1 MMHRVG
7 QFRRPDAPASAKASG
22 RQPDA
27 LSGQAPNTL
36 GLSSSRFREL
46 HMSGGTD
53 MKLLPIVL
61 AFAAV
66 GVSAQ
71 TYYTGQA
78 DQERRDRNREEAL
91 ESYRAG
97 HMSAT
102 TGTYTTPHKHTVRGE
117 THKAAD
123 ATREAGHEVAEG
135 AREVGHET
143 ANAARKAG
151 HRTAEAARNTTDKV
165 ERKVGPNM
173 NAGKANPDGI
183 NPKGVSSASPTAPSN
198 GTTK

>member
-1 MMHRVG
+1 
-7 QFRRPDAPASAKASG
+7 
-22 RQPDA
+22 
-27 LSGQAPNTL
+27 
-36 GLSSSRFREL
+36 
-46 HMSGGTD
+46 

-66 GVSAQ
+66 GASAQ

-102 TGTYTTPHKHTVRGE
+102 TTYTTPQRHTVRGE
-117 THKAAD
+117 THKAAN

-143 ANAARKAG
+143 ANVARKAG
-151 HRTAEAARNTTDKV
+151 HRTAEAARHTTDKV
-165 ERKVGPNM
+165 ESKVGPNK
-173 NAGKANPDGI
+173 NAGKANPEGI
-183 NPKGVSSASPTAPSN
+183 NPAGVSSASPTAPSN

>member
-1 MMHRVG
+1 
-7 QFRRPDAPASAKASG
+7 
-22 RQPDA
+22 
-27 LSGQAPNTL
+27 
-36 GLSSSRFREL
+36 
-46 HMSGGTD
+46 

-66 GVSAQ
+66 GASAQ

-97 HMSAT
+97 HTSA
-102 TGTYTTPHKHTVRGE
+102 YTTPQRHTVRGE
-117 THKAAD
+117 THKAAE

-143 ANAARKAG
+143 ANVARKAG
-151 HRTAEAARNTTDKV
+151 HRTAEAARHTTEKV
-165 ERKVGPNM
+165 EAKVGPAK
-173 NAGKANPDGI
+173 NAGKANPEGI
-183 NPKGVSSASPTAPSN
+183 NPAGVSSASPTAPSH
-198 GTTK
+198 GATK

>member
-1 MMHRVG
+1 MRE
-7 QFRRPDAPASAKASG
+7 RAPLANTVDLSSG
-22 RQPDA
+22 R
-27 LSGQAPNTL
+27 L
-36 GLSSSRFREL
+36 REL
-46 HMSGGTD
+46 RMPVEETE

-66 GVSAQ
+66 GASAQ

-91 ESYRAG
+91 ASYRAG
-97 HMSAT
+97 HMT
-102 TGTYTTPHKHTVRGE
+102 TTSTTSTTHRNSTVREE
-117 THKAAD
+117 THKAAN
-123 ATREAGHEVAEG
+123 ATREAGHEAANASRQAGHEVAEG

-143 ANAARKAG
+143 ANVARKAG

-173 NAGKANPDGI
+173 NAGNANPDGI
-183 NPKGVSSASPTAPSN
+183 NPKNVSSASPTAPSN
-198 GTTK
+198 GATK

>member
-1 MMHRVG
+1 
-7 QFRRPDAPASAKASG
+7 
-22 RQPDA
+22 
-27 LSGQAPNTL
+27 
-36 GLSSSRFREL
+36 
-46 HMSGGTD
+46 

-66 GVSAQ
+66 GASAQ
-71 TYYTGQA
+71 TYYTGQS

-102 TGTYTTPHKHTVRGE
+102 TTYTTKHTVRGE
-117 THKAAD
+117 THKAAN

-143 ANAARKAG
+143 ANVARKAG

-183 NPKGVSSASPTAPSN
+183 NPKNVSSASPTAPSN
-198 GTTK
+198 GATK

>member
-1 MMHRVG
+1 
-7 QFRRPDAPASAKASG
+7 
-22 RQPDA
+22 
-27 LSGQAPNTL
+27 
-36 GLSSSRFREL
+36 
-46 HMSGGTD
+46 

-66 GVSAQ
+66 GASAQ

-91 ESYRAG
+91 ENYRAG

-102 TGTYTTPHKHTVRGE
+102 TEYTAPRHHTVRGE
-117 THKAAD
+117 THKAAN

-135 AREVGHET
+135 AREVGHDT
-143 ANAARKAG
+143 ANVARKAG

-173 NAGKANPDGI
+173 NAGKANPEGI
-183 NPKGVSSASPTAPSN
+183 NPAGTSSASPTAPSN
-198 GTTK
+198 GVTK

>member
-1 MMHRVG
+1 
-7 QFRRPDAPASAKASG
+7 
-22 RQPDA
+22 
-27 LSGQAPNTL
+27 
-36 GLSSSRFREL
+36 
-46 HMSGGTD
+46 

-66 GVSAQ
+66 GASAQ
-71 TYYTGQA
+71 TYSTGQA

-102 TGTYTTPHKHTVRGE
+102 TTYTTPRHTVRGE
-117 THKAAD
+117 THKAAN
-123 ATREAGHEVAEG
+123 ATRE
-135 AREVGHET
+135 
-143 ANAARKAG
+143 AG
-151 HRTAEAARNTTDKV
+151 HRTAEAARHTTEKV

-173 NAGKANPDGI
+173 NAGKANPEGI
-183 NPKGVSSASPTAPSN
+183 NPAGVSSASPTAPSN

>member
-1 MMHRVG
+1 
-7 QFRRPDAPASAKASG
+7 
-22 RQPDA
+22 
-27 LSGQAPNTL
+27 
-36 GLSSSRFREL
+36 
-46 HMSGGTD
+46 

-66 GVSAQ
+66 GASAQ
-71 TYYTGQA
+71 TYYTGPA

-102 TGTYTTPHKHTVRGE
+102 TTYTTPQRHTVRGE
-117 THKAAD
+117 THKAAN

-151 HRTAEAARNTTDKV
+151 HRTAEAARNTTEKV

-183 NPKGVSSASPTAPSN
+183 NPAGVSSASPTAPSN

>member
-1 MMHRVG
+1 
-7 QFRRPDAPASAKASG
+7 
-22 RQPDA
+22 
-27 LSGQAPNTL
+27 
-36 GLSSSRFREL
+36 
-46 HMSGGTD
+46 

-66 GVSAQ
+66 GASAQ
-71 TYYTGQA
+71 TYYTGQS

-102 TGTYTTPHKHTVRGE
+102 TTYTTKHTVRGE
-117 THKAAD
+117 THKAAN

-151 HRTAEAARNTTDKV
+151 HRTAEAARNTTEKV

-198 GTTK
+198 GVVK